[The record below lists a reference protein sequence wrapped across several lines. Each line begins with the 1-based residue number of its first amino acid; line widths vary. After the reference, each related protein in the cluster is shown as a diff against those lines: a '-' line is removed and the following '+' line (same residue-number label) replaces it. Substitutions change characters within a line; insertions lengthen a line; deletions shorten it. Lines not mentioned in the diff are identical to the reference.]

1 MRTRKTK
8 LTAIKIERKSRAESN
23 AVSAQVKKLRI
34 VTTKSYRSEEKM
46 SSFEK
51 KKELFETKP
60 VMQAIVSLA
69 FPSVIGQIILV
80 IYNIADTFFVG
91 MAKSDAMI
99 TAVTVCMPAF
109 MFLSA
114 ISNLFGVG
122 GASVISRA
130 LGKHKEKEATDASRF
145 AVWGC
150 LFVTLLYSLGA
161 YLMLDIFVDLLGGS
175 DPSVH
180 YHSKMYMIVT
190 VVIGGVPTAMNTL
203 LSHLLRAEGRSSY
216 ASFGIAIGG
225 ILNVILDPL
234 FMFVVL
240 PAGKE
245 ALGAAIA
252 TMISNLIALLYYVLI
267 ILKNRKRMIFSAV
280 PKRAMFHAD
289 IPRNIVLIGFPACLM
304 TLCENISYAVLDNLM
319 VATGTSAQAGIG
331 VAKKV
336 NMLAHSVV
344 RGMTQGVLP
353 LIGYNYA
360 SGNRTRMKKV
370 VFLSGSIS
378 LGIALS
384 CMGFSL
390 LWNKQLIG
398 LFIQSNSDSL
408 IYGAKFLK
416 ILCLGAPF
424 SAFAYTVISFFQ
436 AVGRSLYSLV
446 LALLRKGIL
455 DIPLMFILNNLYP
468 TFGIVWATPIADFL
482 CCATS
487 VVLFCGYLK
496 RHGKDKMLP
505 LIAESVSPRSANQIL
520 DISSTSHT

>member
-1 MRTRKTK
+1 
-8 LTAIKIERKSRAESN
+8 
-23 AVSAQVKKLRI
+23 
-34 VTTKSYRSEEKM
+34 M

-60 VMQAIVSLA
+60 VMRAIVCLA

-91 MAKSDAMI
+91 MTKSDAMI

-130 LGKHKEKEATDASRF
+130 LGRHEEKKAKDASRF

-150 LFVTLLYSLGA
+150 LCVTALYSLCA
-161 YLMLDIFVDLLGGS
+161 FLLLDTFVDLLGGS
-175 DPSVH
+175 NPSVH
-180 YHSKMYMIVT
+180 YHSKMYMTVT
-190 VVIGGVPTAMNTL
+190 VVLGGVPTAMNTL
-203 LSHLLRAEGRSSY
+203 LSHLLRAEGRSSQ
-216 ASFGIAIGG
+216 ASFGIAVGG
-225 ILNVILDPL
+225 ILNVLLDPL

-240 PAGKE
+240 PAGNE

-252 TMISNLIALLYYVLI
+252 TMISNSIALIYY
-267 ILKNRKRMIFSAV
+267 ILVIGTNCKKVIFSAV
-280 PKRAMFHAD
+280 PKRAMFQD
-289 IPRNIVLIGFPACLM
+289 NIPKDVILVGFPACLM

-319 VATGTSAQAGIG
+319 VAAGTSAQAGIG

-336 NMLAHSVV
+336 NMLAHSIV

-370 VFLSGSIS
+370 VFLSSSIS
-378 LGIALS
+378 IGIALT
-384 CMGFSL
+384 CMGASL
-390 LWNKQLIG
+390 LWNRQLIG

-408 IYGAKFLK
+408 VLGARFLK

-436 AVGRSLYSLV
+436 AVGRSFYSLI

-455 DIPLMFILNNLYP
+455 DIPLMFILNGVYP
-468 TFGIVWATPIADFL
+468 TFGIVWATPAADLL

-496 RHGKDKMLP
+496 HHGKDKILHP
-505 LIAESVSPRSANQIL
+505 VKESVVCNSVN
-520 DISSTSHT
+520 